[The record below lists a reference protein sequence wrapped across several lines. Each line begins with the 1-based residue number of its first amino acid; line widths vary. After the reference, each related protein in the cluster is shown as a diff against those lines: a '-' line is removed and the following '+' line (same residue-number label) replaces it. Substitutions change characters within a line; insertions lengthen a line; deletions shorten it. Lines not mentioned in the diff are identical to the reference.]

1 MFECDPSWL
10 DVIINGFPSEPS
22 YLLFLHIHFPFFI
35 IVQLHTSHISRVIG
49 RDIPFDIQQL
59 LSTLRNRF
67 KNKWEEYFSEFVA
80 PSNGR
85 THD

>member
-1 MFECDPSWL
+1 MFECDFSL
-10 DVIINGFPSEPS
+10 FDVIINGFPNEPS
-22 YLLFLHIHFPFFI
+22 YLLFLHIYFSFFI
-35 IVQLHTSHISRVIG
+35 IVQLHTSHISRVIC
-49 RDIPFDIQQL
+49 RDIPFDIQKL

-67 KNKWEEYFSEFVA
+67 KNKWEEYFFELVA